1 MIRVHEREFCR
12 ACCQTRDACSKDG
25 KIRKGKPKKIMNGV
39 RMSVGKTHDYF
50 ALIWMNSLKK
60 IELQNSCDMSFN
72 ATKFCALRFSE
83 CFGS

>member
-1 MIRVHEREFCR
+1 
-12 ACCQTRDACSKDG
+12 
-25 KIRKGKPKKIMNGV
+25 MNGV
-39 RMSVGKTHDYF
+39 RMSVGKTHDYL